1 MLARDLMDEDIG
13 RTFWVQVGAAHWERI
28 QFEGLTRRP
37 DETSARRDGGSPY
50 WLILMC
56 SKTRPASQLMYFKTP
71 DGIVFS
77 GIMLRSNAEVWPVD
91 IAWAVSQDGE
101 IVELGE
107 TAA

>member
-1 MLARDLMDEDIG
+1 MLARELTDEDIG
-13 RTFWVQVGAAHWERI
+13 RTFWVQLGDQRWERI

-37 DETSARRDGGSPY
+37 DESASATNGGPAQ

-56 SKTRPASQLMYFKTP
+56 SKTRPGGQLMFFKTP

-77 GIMLRSNAEVWPVD
+77 GIMLRSTAEVWPVD
-91 IAWAVSQDGE
+91 IVWAVSQDGE

>member
-1 MLARDLMDEDIG
+1 MLARDLTDDDIG
-13 RTFWVQVGAAHWERI
+13 RTFWVQAGPSSWERI
-28 QFEGLTRRP
+28 QFEGLTSRP
-37 DETSARRDGGSPY
+37 DEATAATNGGPVH

-56 SKTRPASQLMYFKTP
+56 SKTRPAGQLMYFKTP
-71 DGIVFS
+71 SGAVFS

-91 IAWAVSQDGE
+91 ITWAVSQDGE